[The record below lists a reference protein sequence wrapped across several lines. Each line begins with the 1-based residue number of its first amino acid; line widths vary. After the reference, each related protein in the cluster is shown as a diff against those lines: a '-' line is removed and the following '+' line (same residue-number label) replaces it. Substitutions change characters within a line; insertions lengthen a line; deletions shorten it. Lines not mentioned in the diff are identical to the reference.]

1 MIIEIAGDI
10 IVKLGIIISSPF
22 LISIT
27 FKAISK
33 AADPLDTD
41 EQYFLPISF
50 LKLSSNFLTSGP
62 AEDIQFFLGHLIL
75 FFCQMLKV

>member
-1 MIIEIAGDI
+1 M
-10 IVKLGIIISSPF
+10 VKLGIIISSPF
-22 LISIT
+22 LIPIT

-41 EQYFLPISF
+41 EQYFFPISF

-62 AEDIQFFLGHLIL
+62 AEDIQFL
-75 FFCQMLKV
+75 FKAFNIIF